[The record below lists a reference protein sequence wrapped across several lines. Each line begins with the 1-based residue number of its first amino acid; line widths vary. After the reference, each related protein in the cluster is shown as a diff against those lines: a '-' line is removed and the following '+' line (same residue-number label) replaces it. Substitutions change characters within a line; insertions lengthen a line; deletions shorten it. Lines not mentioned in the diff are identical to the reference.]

1 MEGKEIAGAVFG
13 TMVKIVVVAVVVMFV
28 YRFSVTAYDFG
39 FRLFSE
45 EPMTLGEGVN
55 ISITVREGESVREVA
70 DNLEENGLI
79 RDAGIFYVQEKL
91 SDYRGKISPG
101 TYELNTSMTSE
112 EMLEIMSAQEEETET
127 GAEE

>member
-55 ISITVREGESVREVA
+55 ISITVQEGESVREVA

>member
-13 TMVKIVVVAVVVMFV
+13 TLVMIVVVAVVVMFV

-55 ISITVREGESVREVA
+55 ISITVQEGESVREVA

-79 RDAGIFYVQEKL
+79 RNAGIFYVQEKL

>member
-55 ISITVREGESVREVA
+55 ISITVQEGESVREVA

-79 RDAGIFYVQEKL
+79 RNAGIFYVQEKL